1 MLKKTII
8 ARKMKN
14 KINIDKKIL
23 LLGASSDMGLA
34 LLDRLNLSNFTLG
47 AHCYKGEK
55 RIINWIKLK
64 DKKTKLKTH

>member
-34 LLDRLNLSNFTLG
+34 LLDRLNLSKLRSLRYIKWLF
-47 AHCYKGEK
+47 E
-55 RIINWIKLK
+55 IIVYQLAIL
-64 DKKTKLKTH
+64 TIP

>member
-1 MLKKTII
+1 
-8 ARKMKN
+8 MKN

-64 DKKTKLKTH
+64 DKKTKLKIMKKKS